1 LHGAIAGAIAATA
14 AHAATA
20 QIPPATPASPPPPSY
35 ADLADLADSAAIVA
49 RAQVRSLVRVKDAQA
64 PGLRPGQGRFFV
76 KAKTRALIT
85 GTTSLGEGLRY
96 LVDLPLDTKGKPP
109 KLAKTEVL
117 LFARPVPGRSGEL
130 QLVAPDAQLAWSAPV
145 EARLRTILSDLLA
158 PGAPGRVSGVREALY
173 VPGSLAGEGET
184 QIFLTTRDGSA
195 ASITVRHS
203 PGAPPAWGVSFS
215 ELVAEPGRT
224 PVAGTLVW
232 YRLACFLPNRLPR
245 TAEVSDSA
253 EARAQ
258 AQADYRTVLGSLG
271 PCERTRL

>member
-1 LHGAIAGAIAATA
+1 MGAIPAIAAR
-14 AHAATA
+14 AATDEFPSA
-20 QIPPATPASPPPPSY
+20 RPAPSY

-49 RAQVRSLVRVKDAQA
+49 RAQVRSLARVKDAQA
-64 PGLRPGQGRFFV
+64 PGLRPGWGRFFV
-76 KAKTRALIT
+76 KARTRALIA

-96 LVDLPLDTKGKPP
+96 LVDLPLDARGKPP

-117 LFARPVPGRSGEL
+117 LFARPVSGRPDEL
-130 QLVAPDAQLAWSAPV
+130 QLVAPDAQVAWSAPV
-145 EARLRTILSDLLA
+145 EASVRTTVSDLLA
-158 PGAPGRVSGVREALY
+158 PGAPGKVTGVREALY

-184 QIFLTTRDGSA
+184 QMFLTTRDGSA

-215 ELVAEPGRT
+215 ELVAEPGR
-224 PVAGTLVW
+224 PPAAGTLPW

-245 TAEVSDSA
+245 AAEVSDTA

-271 PCERTRL
+271 PCERTRK